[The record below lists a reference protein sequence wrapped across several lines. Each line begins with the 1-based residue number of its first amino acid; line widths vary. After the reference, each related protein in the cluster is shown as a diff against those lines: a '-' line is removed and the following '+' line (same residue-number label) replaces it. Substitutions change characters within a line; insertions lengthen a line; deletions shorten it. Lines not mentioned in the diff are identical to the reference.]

1 MENKVLAASILLR
14 VWPLLGP
21 DAQGK
26 RQVKV

>member
-1 MENKVLAASILLR
+1 MENKVLAASIFLR

-21 DAQGK
+21 DNQGK